1 MKPVGMIAAFSILS
15 SLTLLSPAECGVLG
29 IGGGEGNEGSSG
41 TNLQL
46 GANNSGDSTRFT
58 GDKKVEIPTPSPGEG
73 SPSTDSPKVEA
84 SDPSMWEE
92 QPHQDCVADPQKG
105 YVCVN
110 NGLLQ
115 PSGPEEPTGGPRTIT
130 ITTRQAATLIAQGSG
145 ITRQPPGPKVIISKA
160 FIVYTDP
167 TPRYQTTTILDT
179 AIDVEFTPIS
189 YTWNW
194 GDGTTTTTTDPGA
207 PLPEPH
213 RHPPLQTHRQEHHH
227 HPDHHL
233 DNQIPPHR
241 PHQLAHNRRHHHHHR
256 NLHPLRPRTHRH
268 LPHRRRR
275 RSPRTLTPRHPHS
288 DILFTNDAR
297 PRRRR

>member
-58 GDKKVEIPTPSPGEG
+58 RDKKVEIPTPSPGEG

-167 TPRYQTTTILDT
+167 SPRYQTTTILDT
-179 AIDVEFTPIS
+179 TIEVEFTPIS

-207 PLPEPH
+207 PYPNH
-213 RHPPLQTHRQEHHH
+213 TVTHHYKHT
-227 HPDHHL
+227 DK
-233 DNQIPPHR
+233 NI
-241 PHQLAHNRRHHHHHR
+241 
-256 NLHPLRPRTHRH
+256 TT
-268 LPHRRRR
+268 
-275 RSPRTLTPRHPHS
+275 TLTTTWTTRYRPTGH
-288 DILFTNDAR
+288 TNWHTIEGTITTTETSTPYDLVRIVTYLTDDAEEAQGH
-297 PRRRR
+297 